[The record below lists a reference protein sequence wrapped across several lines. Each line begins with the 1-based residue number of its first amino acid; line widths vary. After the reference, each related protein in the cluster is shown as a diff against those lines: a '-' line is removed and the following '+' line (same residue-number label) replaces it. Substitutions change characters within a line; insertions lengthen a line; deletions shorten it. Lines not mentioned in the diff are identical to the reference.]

1 MKKQGACP
9 LSWPG
14 LANWR
19 LCPAENKRW
28 QRGWRGP
35 FHAGHSPDTPRH
47 VPASARATAWVPQ
60 TRSISISLASR
71 SPRSWGQKCLRG
83 HFPVA
88 PGLSQ
93 PRCLVSKSTFVWGG
107 GGAAIRAPLLM
118 KRAALWPGKLPVRAG
133 LRRARGKPEKCHF
146 VGSTKLE
153 RAGSAATK
161 WLPPPQPLRTPS
173 DSSCLRLGG
182 PSSPIRQHLPRCP
195 LHSRRE

>member
-1 MKKQGACP
+1 MPATLQTRPGTSQPQPGPQLGCPRRAAFQSASQVGAQGAGGR
-9 LSWPG
+9 S
-14 LANWR
+14 
-19 LCPAENKRW
+19 
-28 QRGWRGP
+28 
-35 FHAGHSPDTPRH
+35 
-47 VPASARATAWVPQ
+47 ASEAT
-60 TRSISISLASR
+60 SL
-71 SPRSWGQKCLRG
+71 SPRAS
-83 HFPVA
+83 
-88 PGLSQ
+88 
-93 PRCLVSKSTFVWGG
+93 VSPAVWSPNPPLCGGG